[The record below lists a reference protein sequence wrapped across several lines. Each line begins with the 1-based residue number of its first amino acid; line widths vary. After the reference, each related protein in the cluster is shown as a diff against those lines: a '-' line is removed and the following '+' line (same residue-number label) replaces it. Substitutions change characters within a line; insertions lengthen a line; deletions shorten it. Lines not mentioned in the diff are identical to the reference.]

1 MSKFDDIVD
10 ATLDALV
17 DKAWRR
23 QLVNMETRI
32 LIALATITE
41 RLDTMATDDTAAWNL
56 HNHNVAVLADGYK
69 AARALNKVYEEQIAD
84 LQKNQQEKV
93 NAAVQDAL
101 DGDNDA
107 DIARLEAADVVIADT
122 GALDTPTLPTV
133 PDPEVP
139 TGSLPTDTVTDTPS
153 IHDDPADGGSDVT
166 EGDETTTPATPESD
180 GGPADGNQDDAQDG
194 TLPTTQR

>member
-1 MSKFDDIVD
+1 MSRLDDIVV
-10 ATLDALV
+10 AITDALI
-17 DKAWRR
+17 DTSWGRR
-23 QLVNMETRI
+23 IDRMEARLLV
-32 LIALATITE
+32 ALHAITE
-41 RLDTMATDDTAAWNL
+41 RLDTMATDDTAAWNQ
-56 HNHNVAVLADGYK
+56 HNHNVAVLAEGYK
-69 AARALNKVYEEQIAD
+69 AARALNKVYEEQVAD

-153 IHDDPADGGSDVT
+153 IHDEPAAGESDVT
-166 EGDETTTPATPESD
+166 EGDESGLPATPESD
-180 GGPADGNQDDAQDG
+180 DATTDGLPSAQ
-194 TLPTTQR
+194 R